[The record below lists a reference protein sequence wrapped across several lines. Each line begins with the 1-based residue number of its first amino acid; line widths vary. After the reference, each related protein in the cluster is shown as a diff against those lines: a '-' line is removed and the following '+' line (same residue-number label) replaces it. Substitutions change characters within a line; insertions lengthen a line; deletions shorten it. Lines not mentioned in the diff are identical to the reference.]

1 MNEVLKLYLSMS
13 FSGGLL
19 ILALFLGKL
28 LLQDRISRQ
37 WQYYIWMIVIL
48 RLLLPFGPEMNLLGK
63 IYQAADQAMSQTA
76 VSRQPQSAFHE
87 AGGALTAGD
96 DQEWNTEP
104 MNDSVEGPMAGW
116 LLQDVRELLSNH
128 IWLIWLVTALGLVIR
143 KVTIYQG
150 FIRYIHA
157 GLMPVSDVAMLD
169 RLSVAAKWAGMKKP
183 VELCINPLISSPL
196 LIGFFHPCIVL
207 PDADISEKD
216 FQYTIVHELTHY
228 KRRDMLYKW
237 LAQVTVCLHWF
248 NPLVHLMNREMMK
261 ACEFSCDEAVVVK
274 TGCAN
279 AKEYGQTLL
288 DAMWAVGRYQEKLGA
303 LTLNE
308 NKQLLK
314 ERLRAIM
321 RYKKPSKA
329 VTFLTVLLTLC
340 VAFGAVFLGVYQMGN
355 GAGNVYAAG
364 LHDSTPVDTADK
376 PSYQPHLSLN
386 SSAAE
391 YYENN
396 SLPQFSAIFSRLCEE
411 EQNQWLERIYT
422 DGQIAFWGAVV
433 GQMDEDVLEEW
444 LDKALE
450 DGNIQFQSVLFNALD
465 REDEF
470 EEKQEKQE
478 KEWAEAQ
485 RAEYQA
491 AGVTMDGK
499 NCYYQ
504 GQLVN
509 IFLDVRSTNQSFYTL
524 NMNPKGTVNI
534 RIIRGED
541 EKITGVAYLTE
552 AEITELFGN
561 WDEPD
566 EAAE

>member
-1 MNEVLKLYLSMS
+1 MGS
-13 FSGGLL
+13 
-19 ILALFLGKL
+19 
-28 LLQDRISRQ
+28 
-37 WQYYIWMIVIL
+37 
-48 RLLLPFGPEMNLLGK
+48 
-63 IYQAADQAMSQTA
+63 
-76 VSRQPQSAFHE
+76 
-87 AGGALTAGD
+87 
-96 DQEWNTEP
+96 
-104 MNDSVEGPMAGW
+104 
-116 LLQDVRELLSNH
+116 
-128 IWLIWLVTALGLVIR
+128 
-143 KVTIYQG
+143 
-150 FIRYIHA
+150 
-157 GLMPVSDVAMLD
+157 
-169 RLSVAAKWAGMKKP
+169 
-183 VELCINPLISSPL
+183 
-196 LIGFFHPCIVL
+196 
-207 PDADISEKD
+207 
-216 FQYTIVHELTHY
+216 
-228 KRRDMLYKW
+228 
-237 LAQVTVCLHWF
+237 
-248 NPLVHLMNREMMK
+248 
-261 ACEFSCDEAVVVK
+261 
-274 TGCAN
+274 
-279 AKEYGQTLL
+279 
-288 DAMWAVGRYQEKLGA
+288 GRYQEKLGA

-355 GAGNVYAAG
+355 GTGNVYAAG

-396 SLPQFSAIFSRLCEE
+396 SLPQFSAIFSRLREE

-524 NMNPKGTVNI
+524 DMNPKGTVNI

-552 AEITELFGN
+552 AEITELFGD

>member
-76 VSRQPQSAFHE
+76 VSRQRQSAFHE
-87 AGGALTAGD
+87 EGGALTAGD

-169 RLSVAAKWAGMKKP
+169 RLSVAAKRAGMKKP

-228 KRRDMLYKW
+228 KRRICCINGWHRL
-237 LAQVTVCLHWF
+237 QS
-248 NPLVHLMNREMMK
+248 
-261 ACEFSCDEAVVVK
+261 AC
-274 TGCAN
+274 
-279 AKEYGQTLL
+279 
-288 DAMWAVGRYQEKLGA
+288 
-303 LTLNE
+303 
-308 NKQLLK
+308 
-314 ERLRAIM
+314 I
-321 RYKKPSKA
+321 
-329 VTFLTVLLTLC
+329 
-340 VAFGAVFLGVYQMGN
+340 
-355 GAGNVYAAG
+355 G
-364 LHDSTPVDTADK
+364 L
-376 PSYQPHLSLN
+376 
-386 SSAAE
+386 
-391 YYENN
+391 
-396 SLPQFSAIFSRLCEE
+396 IRLCI
-411 EQNQWLERIYT
+411 L
-422 DGQIAFWGAVV
+422 
-433 GQMDEDVLEEW
+433 
-444 LDKALE
+444 
-450 DGNIQFQSVLFNALD
+450 
-465 REDEF
+465 
-470 EEKQEKQE
+470 
-478 KEWAEAQ
+478 
-485 RAEYQA
+485 
-491 AGVTMDGK
+491 
-499 NCYYQ
+499 
-504 GQLVN
+504 
-509 IFLDVRSTNQSFYTL
+509 
-524 NMNPKGTVNI
+524 
-534 RIIRGED
+534 
-541 EKITGVAYLTE
+541 
-552 AEITELFGN
+552 
-561 WDEPD
+561 
-566 EAAE
+566 